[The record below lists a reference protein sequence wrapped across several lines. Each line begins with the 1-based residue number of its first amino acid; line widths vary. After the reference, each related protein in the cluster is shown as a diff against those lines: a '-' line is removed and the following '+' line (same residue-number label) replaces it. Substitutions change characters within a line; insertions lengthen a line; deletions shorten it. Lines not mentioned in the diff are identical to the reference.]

1 MFKDIPFRIARRLR
15 RSASN
20 KVIRVINKRK
30 GGSQR
35 DILKRLSQI
44 PHWEDKISA
53 YSELSY
59 SQRSGQWIAKGENDA
74 PAQTTVQTKGIKV
87 NYGCGG
93 TIIPGWLNVDLFDL
107 DNPDFMRVNLLEKHP
122 FEDGSVAVGYSEDM
136 IEHLQQAE
144 RIFFLSEV
152 YRSLE
157 PGGVVRLSFPGL
169 EGVLKR
175 HYTPPTELR
184 VRQGEFEAYSFWDH
198 IHFYSKEEIS
208 LVTRHLGFGA
218 VDFFEYGLSPHH
230 ELRERDT
237 RAHQIDLNTFVEL
250 TK

>member
-136 IEHLQQAE
+136 IEHLTQAE
-144 RIFFLSEV
+144 SIFFLSEV
-152 YRSLE
+152 YRCLE

-208 LVTRHLGFGA
+208 LVARHLGFGA

-237 RAHQIDLNTFVEL
+237 RAHQIALNTFVEL